1 MSPGEATTSPR
12 EATTSPAGPRIY
24 WLTTEFYPPETGGTG
39 MIAARLAHGLGER
52 GLGVQIITRQV
63 LPPSARSESIGTIQV
78 RRVDPPGR
86 MKGAGWRAVPAM
98 LSFIVRV
105 AAILCLETRRYDIV
119 MVSGM
124 KTLPITA
131 VPVSRLLGKRCVIR
145 VESPFE
151 LVEPISAESLQMMHG
166 MLGRCMSGLL
176 RRMQQ
181 AVLRRATCVIAIS
194 QDIEERLAQ
203 SKHPPARIVRIP
215 NAVDLSKFTPVTEEQ
230 KARLRDR
237 LGYPAG
243 RTIVLYVGR
252 LSRAKGVM
260 NLIEGWPELMR
271 KFPSAHLVMVGS
283 GKGSWDDC
291 EADILEYLRVHRLES
306 HITMA
311 GHSDAVNEHLQAA
324 DLFVSPSDYEGFSL
338 TLVEALG
345 CGIPVVSTAV
355 GAAPE
360 FIRTGENGFL
370 CEPRDRRS
378 LSAALELALQQ
389 QEDWPGIRRR
399 ARETAEAFDVPRV
412 VDQYVTLLRDLAP
425 PS

>member
-1 MSPGEATTSPR
+1 MK
-12 EATTSPAGPRIY
+12 SPAGPRIY

-63 LPPSARSESIGTIQV
+63 LPPSARSESIGTLQV

-203 SKHPPARIVRIP
+203 SEHPPARIVRIP
-215 NAVDLSKFTPVTEEQ
+215 NAVDLSKFTPVAEEE

-271 KFPSAHLVMVGS
+271 KFPSAHLLMVGS

-345 CGIPVVSTAV
+345 CAMPVVSTAV

-370 CEPRDRRS
+370 CEPRDQRS

-389 QEDWPGIRRR
+389 QERWPGIRRR
-399 ARETAEAFDVPRV
+399 ARETAESFDVPRV

>member
-1 MSPGEATTSPR
+1 MSPGEAMK
-12 EATTSPAGPRIY
+12 SPAGPRIY

-63 LPPSARSESIGTIQV
+63 LPPSARSESIGTLQV

-203 SKHPPARIVRIP
+203 SEHPPARIVRIP
-215 NAVDLSKFTPVTEEQ
+215 NAVDLSKFTPVAEEE

-271 KFPSAHLVMVGS
+271 KFPSAHLLMVGS

-345 CGIPVVSTAV
+345 CAMPVVSTAV

-370 CEPRDRRS
+370 CEPRDQRS

-389 QEDWPGIRRR
+389 QERWPGIRRR
-399 ARETAEAFDVPRV
+399 ARETAESFDVPRV

>member
-1 MSPGEATTSPR
+1 MSPGEAMK
-12 EATTSPAGPRIY
+12 SPAGPRIY

-203 SKHPPARIVRIP
+203 SEHPPARIVRIP
-215 NAVDLSKFTPVTEEQ
+215 NAVDLSKFTPVAEEE

-271 KFPSAHLVMVGS
+271 KFPSAHLLMVGS

-345 CGIPVVSTAV
+345 CAMPVVSTAV

-370 CEPRDRRS
+370 CEPRDQRS
-378 LSAALELALQQ
+378 LSAALELALEQ
-389 QEDWPGIRRR
+389 QERWPGIRRR
-399 ARETAEAFDVPRV
+399 ARETAESFDVPRV

>member
-1 MSPGEATTSPR
+1 MMSPGEATTSPR

-260 NLIEGWPELMR
+260 NLIEGWPELMG
-271 KFPSAHLVMVGS
+271 KFPSAHLARSSPRVPHHDGRAQRCGERASAGGRSVRVAERLRGILADPGGGS
-283 GKGSWDDC
+283 R
-291 EADILEYLRVHRLES
+291 LRHSGGEHR
-306 HITMA
+306 
-311 GHSDAVNEHLQAA
+311 
-324 DLFVSPSDYEGFSL
+324 
-338 TLVEALG
+338 
-345 CGIPVVSTAV
+345 
-355 GAAPE
+355 
-360 FIRTGENGFL
+360 R
-370 CEPRDRRS
+370 
-378 LSAALELALQQ
+378 
-389 QEDWPGIRRR
+389 RRR
-399 ARETAEAFDVPRV
+399 ARIHTHRRERLSVR
-412 VDQYVTLLRDLAP
+412 AP
-425 PS
+425 GPAIVERGARARP

>member
-1 MSPGEATTSPR
+1 MSPGEAMTSPR
-12 EATTSPAGPRIY
+12 EAMTSPAGPRIY

-166 MLGRCMSGLL
+166 MLGRCVSGLL

-181 AVLRRATCVIAIS
+181 AVLQRATCVIAIS
-194 QDIEERLAQ
+194 QDIEERLGQ
-203 SKHPPARIVRIP
+203 FKHPPARIVRIP
-215 NAVDLSKFTPVTEEQ
+215 NAVDLSKFTPVAEEE

-345 CGIPVVSTAV
+345 CAIPVVSTAV

-378 LSAALELALQQ
+378 LSAALELALEQ
-389 QEDWPGIRRR
+389 QERWPGIRRR
-399 ARETAEAFDVPRV
+399 ARETAESFDVPRV

-425 PS
+425 PT

>member
-1 MSPGEATTSPR
+1 MSPGEAMK
-12 EATTSPAGPRIY
+12 SPAGPRIY

-63 LPPSARSESIGTIQV
+63 LPPSARSESIGTLQV

-203 SKHPPARIVRIP
+203 SEHPPARIVRIP
-215 NAVDLSKFTPVTEEQ
+215 NAVDLSKFTPVAEEE

-271 KFPSAHLVMVGS
+271 KFPSAHLLMVGS

-345 CGIPVVSTAV
+345 CAMPVVSTAV

-370 CEPRDRRS
+370 CEPRDQRS

-389 QEDWPGIRRR
+389 QERWPGIRRR
-399 ARETAEAFDVPRV
+399 ARETAESFDVPRV
-412 VDQYVTLLRDLAP
+412 VNQYVTLLRDLAP